1 MHGDTVSTRRLALG
15 RRALL
20 GAGLALP
27 WLGGQAQA
35 QTITLRSA
43 DTHPDGYPTVEAVKF
58 MGRLVEQRTNGRVRV
73 QVFHS
78 RQLGEERETVEQT
91 RFGVIDLNRVNFAQF
106 NNLLPETAIPALP
119 FVFRD
124 EPHMRRVMDGQI
136 GQEIVSG
143 FDSHGFVGLC
153 YYDSGARS
161 FYTRSRVIRSPDDMR
176 GLKVR
181 VQQSDLWVA
190 IMRAVGANATPLP
203 FGEVFSAL
211 QTGVVDAAE
220 NNWPSYHSS
229 RHFEV
234 AQQYSVSEH
243 SMSPEIL
250 VASKRSF
257 DRLPRD
263 VQGILRDAAR
273 ESVPEMRR
281 LWDEQTETSRR
292 AAIAAGTQV
301 HQVDKAAFARSMA
314 PVYDQ
319 FARTDRMRALV
330 ARIREAA

>member
-1 MHGDTVSTRRLALG
+1 MIAFTPSRRV
-15 RRALL
+15 LL
-20 GAGLALP
+20 GASLALP
-27 WLGGQAQA
+27 WLGGRAQA

-58 MGRLVEQRTNGRVRV
+58 MGRLVEERSGGRLKV

-78 RQLGEERETVEQT
+78 RQLGEERETLEQT
-91 RFGVIDLNRVNFAQF
+91 RFGVIDLNRVNFGPL
-106 NNLLPETAIPALP
+106 NNLVPETTIPGLP

-124 EPHMRRVMDGQI
+124 EPHMRRVMDGPI
-136 GQEIVSG
+136 GQEIISG
-143 FDSHGFVGLC
+143 ADRHGLVGLC

-161 FYTRSRVIRSPDDMR
+161 FYTRNRVVNTPDDMR

-190 IMRAVGANATPLP
+190 IMRAVNANATPLP
-203 FGEVFSAL
+203 FGEVYSAL

-220 NNWPSYHSS
+220 NNWPSYHST

-234 AQQYSVSEH
+234 AKYYAVTEH

-263 VQGILRDAAR
+263 LQAILRDAAKD
-273 ESVPEMRR
+273 SVPEMRR
-281 LWDEQTETSRR
+281 LWDAQTEASRQ
-292 AAIAAGTQV
+292 AVIAGGSQV
-301 HQVDKAAFARSMA
+301 NQVDKEAFARAMA

-319 FARTDRMRALV
+319 FARDARLRGLV
-330 ARIREAA
+330 TRIREAP

>member
-1 MHGDTVSTRRLALG
+1 MNHPVTARRSLLRASALAP
-15 RRALL
+15 
-20 GAGLALP
+20 LALP
-27 WLGGQAQA
+27 WLGGRASA

-58 MGRLVEQRTNGRVRV
+58 MGRLVEERSGGRLKV

-78 RQLGEERETVEQT
+78 RQLGEERETLEQT
-91 RFGVIDLNRVNFAQF
+91 RFGVIDLNRVNFGPL
-106 NNLLPETAIPALP
+106 NNLVPETVVPGLP

-124 EPHMRRVMDGQI
+124 EAHMRRVMDGQI
-136 GQEIVSG
+136 GEEIIAG
-143 FDSHGFVGLC
+143 TDRHGFVGLC

-161 FYTRSRVIRSPDDMR
+161 FYTRNRAARTPDDMR
-176 GLKVR
+176 GLKIR

-203 FGEVFSAL
+203 FGEVYSAL
-211 QTGVVDAAE
+211 QTGVVDGAE
-220 NNWPSYHSS
+220 NNWPSYDST

-234 AQQYSVSEH
+234 AKHYCVTEH

-257 DRLPRD
+257 DRLPREL
-263 VQGILRDAAR
+263 QGILRQAAKD
-273 ESVPEMRR
+273 SVPEMRR
-281 LWDEQTETSRR
+281 LWDAQTEVSRQR
-292 AAIAAGTQV
+292 VIAAGSLV
-301 HQVDKAAFARSMA
+301 NEVDKEAFARAMA

-319 FARTDRMRALV
+319 FARDQRMRTLIS
-330 ARIREAA
+330 RIRETA

>member
-1 MHGDTVSTRRLALG
+1 MQSRRPLLLA
-15 RRALL
+15 AL
-20 GAGLALP
+20 ATP
-27 WLGGQAQA
+27 WLTGRASA

-58 MGRLVEQRTNGRVRV
+58 MGNLVEQRSGGRLKV

-78 RQLGEERETVEQT
+78 RQLGEERETLEQT
-91 RFGVIDLNRVNFAQF
+91 RFGVIDINRVNFGPL
-106 NNLLPETAIPALP
+106 NNLVPETAIPGLP

-124 EPHMRRVMDGQI
+124 EAHMRRVMDGPI
-136 GQEIVSG
+136 GTEIVSG
-143 FDSHGFVGLC
+143 ADRHGFVGLC
-153 YYDSGARS
+153 FYDSGARS
-161 FYTRSRVIRSPDDMR
+161 FYSRRGPIRTPDDMR

-203 FGEVFSAL
+203 FGEVYSAL

-220 NNWPSYHSS
+220 NNWPSYHST

-234 AQQYSVSEH
+234 ARFYSESEH

-263 VQGILRDAAR
+263 LQAILRDAAK
-273 ESVPEMRR
+273 ESVGEMRR
-281 LWDEQTETSRR
+281 LWDAQTAASR
-292 AAIAAGTQV
+292 AAVIAGGAQINP
-301 HQVDKAAFARSMA
+301 VDKEAFARAMA
-314 PVYDQ
+314 PVHAQ
-319 FARTDRMRALV
+319 FARDDRLRGLV
-330 ARIREAA
+330 SRIREAA